1 MNKIYY
7 LIDLTSY
14 HAVCYASLSSAPP
27 HPVGSASC
35 PDMQFQYLSDLHLE
49 VLQSYEKYEIIPRA
63 PNLIL
68 AGDIGQ
74 LCDPGLRL
82 FLRSQCR
89 QFERVLY
96 VLGNHE
102 LYTISHEQAL
112 EICSDLESD
121 AEMDK
126 RLTILYRKRV
136 EVDDIVILGCT
147 LYSNLD
153 LTRHDDSLMLLSDF
167 TRIKNW
173 SVESHLQ
180 AHRADS
186 DWLEEQLLQESLRQG
201 RPRKVLVI
209 THFAPTFVNSSNP
222 AKRNEK
228 LDSYF
233 ATELL
238 SSPTWQG
245 IDLIKAWVYGHTH
258 WPCDFELGSVRV
270 LSNARG
276 VVFSHNDDNPPD
288 NSSVDQMSFSRD
300 RVIDI

>member
-1 MNKIYY
+1 M
-7 LIDLTSY
+7 L
-14 HAVCYASLSSAPP
+14 VSLLFPFPALGFKS
-27 HPVGSASC
+27 
-35 PDMQFQYLSDLHLE
+35 DMKFQYLSDLHLE
-49 VLQSYEKYEIIPRA
+49 VVPSYEKYEIYPRA
-63 PNLIL
+63 PYLIL

-82 FLRSQCR
+82 FLRTQCQ
-89 QFERVLY
+89 QFERVFY

-102 LYTISHEQAL
+102 LYTLSHEQAL

-121 AEMDK
+121 VLMDK
-126 RLTILYRKRV
+126 RLSILYRKRV
-136 EVDDIVILGCT
+136 EVDNVVILGCT

-153 LTRHDDSLMLLSDF
+153 LSRHNDSLTLLSDF
-167 TRIKNW
+167 TRINNW
-173 SVESHLQ
+173 SVESHLK

-186 DWLEEQLLQESLRQG
+186 DWLKDQLLLESQRQG
-201 RPRKVLVI
+201 SPRKVLVI
-209 THFAPTFVNSSNP
+209 THFAPTFVNSSDP

-238 SSPTWQG
+238 SASAWQG
-245 IDLIKAWVYGHTH
+245 IDLVNAWVYGHTH
-258 WPCDFELGSVRV
+258 WRCDFELGPVRV

-276 VVFSHNDDNPPD
+276 VVLAHNDDNPLD
-288 NSSVDQMSFSRD
+288 NNSGNQMAFSKD